1 MRRISDFMGPAGA
14 LAMALALAGC
24 GTVGD
29 LFSGEA
35 NLLPRP
41 TNPFKMSRFRVFRG
55 PKNPNVTHPVTAA
68 DLVDAAG
75 YCSAVATETTVAA
88 TAAPAPALPPPP
100 TPAPMAP
107 PPSDGPMVLTPG
119 AVSATPSPASAPV
132 VASNDPAVATAPPDT
147 PAAPT
152 VPLVAGG
159 IALNMTECEV
169 VRRAGHPERL
179 DVGTDVHGE
188 RNVVMTYIHGERPG
202 IYHFVAGRLKEI
214 ERAPEPPPPPKKKK
228 KRPRRRA

>member
-1 MRRISDFMGPAGA
+1 M

-29 LFSGEA
+29 LMSGEA
-35 NLLPRP
+35 NWLPRP
-41 TNPFKMSRFRVFRG
+41 GNPFNSSFRAVRG

-75 YCSAVATETTVAA
+75 YCPVAAAETSAVAA
-88 TAAPAPALPPPP
+88 AAPAPAPLPPP
-100 TPAPMAP
+100 TPAPATP
-107 PPSDGPMVLTPG
+107 QSAHGPMVLTPG
-119 AVSATPSPASAPV
+119 AVSETPPPASAPV
-132 VASNDPAVATAPPDT
+132 VASNDPTVATAPPG
-147 PAAPT
+147 AAA

-169 VRRAGHPERL
+169 VLRAGHPERL
-179 DVGTDVHGE
+179 DIGTDVHGE
-188 RNVVMTYIHGERPG
+188 RNVVLTYVHGGRPG

-228 KRPRRRA
+228 RRPRQRA